1 VPSRSEVTPVEVGIS
16 DAGSSPQAVDL
27 STIEVRDLPPAPALP
42 VGYSGRIR
50 ADYSQFRAAQTILFD
65 GVPAYG
71 AGAPVPAS
79 HPLVTDPVTGG
90 PGEWVRDGL
99 VVPVED

>member
-1 VPSRSEVTPVEVGIS
+1 MASRSEVTPAPVEVG
-16 DAGSSPQAVDL
+16 DAVGPAVDL
-27 STIEVRDLPPAPALP
+27 SVVEVRDLPPAPALP

-99 VVPVED
+99 VVPVEG